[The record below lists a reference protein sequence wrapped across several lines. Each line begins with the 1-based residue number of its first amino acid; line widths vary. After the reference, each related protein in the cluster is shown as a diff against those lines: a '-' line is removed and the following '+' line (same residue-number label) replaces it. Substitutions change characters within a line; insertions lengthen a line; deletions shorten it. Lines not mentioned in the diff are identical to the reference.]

1 MKHLIVFGLGYVG
14 LPLALALAKT
24 RKVVGYDNNKE
35 KIDSYNLGIDLSGE
49 CDLKQFIEVKKNIIF
64 TNDIEHLHNSKIV
77 IVTVPTPVDSS
88 NVPDLLPLRYA
99 CEIIG
104 GTLLTGDL
112 VIFESTVYPGAT
124 EEFCIPILE
133 KKSKLKHK
141 QDFNVGYSPE
151 RINPGDKDRGM
162 GDVVKVISGDTK
174 NSLDQ
179 IESIYAPIIHA
190 GLHRAE
196 SIKVAEAAKVIENTQ
211 RDVNIALMNELSVIC
226 DKLEINTLDVIDA
239 AKTKWNFLS
248 FMPGLVGGHC
258 IGVDPYYLTHK
269 AQQLGYHPDII
280 LAGRR
285 INDSMP
291 SLVAEKL
298 VKKLLVNKLSKGPKS
313 VLIMGMTFKENV
325 KDIRNSKSFDLKKSL
340 ENYGLDVETWDPVV
354 DKSDLITYIKEQPEK
369 KYDAIVLAVP
379 HDQFV
384 SMFNHVEA
392 ELLTESGIVMDIK
405 GVWRS
410 KFKARL
416 GEKYFTL

>member
-1 MKHLIVFGLGYVG
+1 
-14 LPLALALAKT
+14 
-24 RKVVGYDNNKE
+24 
-35 KIDSYNLGIDLSGE
+35 
-49 CDLKQFIEVKKNIIF
+49 
-64 TNDIEHLHNSKIV
+64 
-77 IVTVPTPVDSS
+77 
-88 NVPDLLPLRYA
+88 
-99 CEIIG
+99 
-104 GTLLTGDL
+104 
-112 VIFESTVYPGAT
+112 
-124 EEFCIPILE
+124 
-133 KKSKLKHK
+133 
-141 QDFNVGYSPE
+141 
-151 RINPGDKDRGM
+151 
-162 GDVVKVISGDTK
+162 
-174 NSLDQ
+174 
-179 IESIYAPIIHA
+179 
-190 GLHRAE
+190 
-196 SIKVAEAAKVIENTQ
+196 
-211 RDVNIALMNELSVIC
+211 
-226 DKLEINTLDVIDA
+226 
-239 AKTKWNFLS
+239 
-248 FMPGLVGGHC
+248 MPGLVGGHC

-298 VKKLLVNKLSKGPKS
+298 VKKLLVNKLSKGTKS

-392 ELLTESGIVMDIK
+392 ELLTDSGIVMDIK